1 MDLMVYCHDL
11 SIILIAAA
19 VSYCFFTLGNYIRT
33 QKTINDTLFKGIF
46 SLCDEVDKL
55 KEKKDVTVVE
65 EDYAK
70 QEIIKMYTLPSEKS
84 TVMSVEAKILPFK
97 KPSDINF
104 S

>member
-1 MDLMVYCHDL
+1 MNLMVYYHGL
-11 SIILIAAA
+11 AIILIAAA
-19 VSYCFFTLGNYIRT
+19 VSYCFFTLGNHIRI
-33 QKTINDTLFKGIF
+33 QKEINELLFKNMLDIHN
-46 SLCDEVDKL
+46 KL
-55 KEKKDVTVVE
+55 NEPKEEKMITLVE

-70 QEIIKMYTLPSEKS
+70 QEIIKMYTLPSEES